1 MQIHEKRRVVRLS
14 VFFVL
19 RRPHSQRRSVYLFAV
34 RLICLHRSL
43 FTVSLIC
50 LRLPLSVSG
59 LSVRSALSACLSE
72 VAICVSV
79 CRLPLSVSGLSV
91 RSALSACLSEV
102 AICVSVC
109 RLPLSVSGLSVRSAL
124 SAVCLP
130 SALSVCGGLSVFCP
144 IPLSGALCAP
154 SSGGRNG
161 RWRRLRSRGPMPKG
175 GP

>member
-1 MQIHEKRRVVRLS
+1 MKNGELYDS
-14 VFFVL
+14 PFFSFSGG
-19 RRPHSQRRSVYLFAV
+19 RIRSGGLC
-34 RLICLHRSL
+34 ICLPSALSACIGLCLPSAL
-43 FTVSLIC
+43 FVCVCLCLCQVCLSAAPC

-59 LSVRSALSACLSE
+59 LSVRSTLSACLSE

-91 RSALSACLSEV
+91 RSALSACLFAV
-102 AICVSVC
+102 
-109 RLPLSVSGLSVRSAL
+109 RL
-124 SAVCLP
+124 VCLRRP
-130 SALSVCGGLSVFCP
+130 VFCP

>member
-59 LSVRSALSACLSE
+59 LSVRSALSACLRWLS
-72 VAICVSV
+72 VCLFAVCLCLCQVCLSAAPCLRVCLRWLSVCLFAVCLCLCQVCLSAAPCLRSV
-79 CRLPLSVSGLSV
+79 CRPPCLSAAACLPLV
-91 RSALSACLSEV
+91 
-102 AICVSVC
+102 
-109 RLPLSVSGLSVRSAL
+109 
-124 SAVCLP
+124 
-130 SALSVCGGLSVFCP
+130 P
-144 IPLSGALCAP
+144 IPSPGALCAP
-154 SSGGRNG
+154 SNGGRNG
-161 RWRRLRSRGPMPKG
+161 RWRRLRSRGPTPKA